1 MASQTT
7 GTNFRSFPDDVCVP
21 SFLGEVI
28 LPEFYLLIVVTFSNS
43 LHVFPDPDTAHFS
56 LIWDQLK
63 YMELSVQL
71 PFSFSLFESQ
81 IYGNTVQNL

>member
-1 MASQTT
+1 MKENKQTLWEYL
-7 GTNFRSFPDDVCVP
+7 SI
-21 SFLGEVI
+21 LGEVI
-28 LPEFYLLIVVTFSNS
+28 LPEFSINSSYLSNS

-63 YMELSVQL
+63 YMELSAQL
-71 PFSFSLFESQ
+71 PFIFSLFESQ